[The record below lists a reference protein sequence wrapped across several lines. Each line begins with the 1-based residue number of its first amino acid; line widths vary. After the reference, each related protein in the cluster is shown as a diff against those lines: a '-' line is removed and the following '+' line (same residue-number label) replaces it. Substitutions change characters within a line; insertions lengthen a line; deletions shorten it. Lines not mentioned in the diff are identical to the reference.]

1 MGFVKEFT
9 TFLYQNGII
18 KFGDFT
24 LASGKKSSYYVD
36 LRLVPSYPHKFREMV
51 KYLESEIAQ
60 NIGLEKFD
68 SIVSVPTGGLVIA
81 SALAIETVKPLI
93 YVRSKPKDYG
103 TSKLV
108 EGKIHDG
115 MNVIMIDDVATTG
128 GSVVNAI
135 KSLKEM
141 NISIKDAYVI
151 VNRMEGAKEALAELG
166 VKMHSLLD
174 ILQITKIL
182 YEQNI
187 IDKDILEK
195 VEKQINKWV
204 LAAQTNA
211 FQSSFRYNSDSSLQP
226 LNFDSAYF
234 KTNWK

>member
-1 MGFVKEFT
+1 MEFVKDFT
-9 TFLYQNGII
+9 IFLHQKGII

-51 KYLESEIAQ
+51 KYLENEIVQ
-60 NIGLEKFD
+60 DIGLEKFD

-103 TSKLV
+103 TSKSV
-108 EGKIHDG
+108 EGKIYDG
-115 MNVIMIDDVATTG
+115 MNVVMIDDVATTG

-135 KSLKEM
+135 KSLKEV

-151 VNRMEGAKEALAELG
+151 VNRMEGAKEDLAELG
-166 VKMHSLLD
+166 VKMHSILD
-174 ILQITKIL
+174 ILQISEIL
-182 YEQNI
+182 YKENI
-187 IDKDILEK
+187 IDEDILEK
-195 VEKQINKWV
+195 VKKQINK
-204 LAAQTNA
+204 
-211 FQSSFRYNSDSSLQP
+211 
-226 LNFDSAYF
+226 
-234 KTNWK
+234 